1 MSYRQSAPPQS
12 GQPESPPK
20 LTHRQQQARATTLQL
35 VLALAACFVVLF
47 GVLALVPHKD
57 TGFTPPTID
66 VSARAKAAAPKADF
80 PLAQA
85 HMKGWKAN
93 AVSFKHTGDAGVPTW
108 YVSYLGP
115 DDGWLSVKQ
124 AAHAPSGWAADQYGK
139 SVATGNRTVDGVKWK
154 LRTTGSDGNQYM
166 IGKVDGITY
175 VLMGQADLPQFDT
188 FAKDLLASV
197 K

>member
-1 MSYRQSAPPQS
+1 MSSRQPAPAPT
-12 GQPESPPK
+12 GQPESAPK

-47 GVLALVPHKD
+47 GVLALAPHKD
-57 TGFTPPTID
+57 TGYTPPTID
-66 VSARAKAAAPKADF
+66 VSARAKNVAPKADF

-139 SVATGNRTVDGVKWK
+139 AVATGKRTVGGVTWH
-154 LRTTGSDGNQYM
+154 LRTTGSDGNQFM
-166 IGKVDGITY
+166 IAKVDGITY
-175 VLMGQADLPQFDT
+175 VLMGQADQPKFDT